1 MVHTG
6 IHTNIVKVGQNTP
19 SSPSLVDP
27 KTSRSCADSSASVLS
42 SFLPVP
48 YNSPATCS
56 LAGDIQES
64 PVNLQAVT
72 QTLDAVQEAHNEAAD
87 DDHPLRVPENTP
99 CHGTPNSH
107 LRATFHNLPSID
119 EKLENLPPAVTSPIS
134 CTSRSPRS
142 SIAGEQG
149 EPFGLISVALG
160 SPRGFVNANLSDKAT
175 IGSLL
180 AASRPDTTTPVH
192 VPLTVESPAKNL
204 DGVREHSDWHENIE
218 GDLDRDFV
226 RLANLANDDF
236 QRDPSITAA
245 DHYHQR
251 LLKLL
256 SNSNRKYII
265 TELGEAVTS
274 TMAEHGS
281 LAEVKPNIV
290 TNYEFQI
297 LERKVGN
304 VESVLTTLLTLLAKG
319 SNEELVDLGKKMAE
333 LMKGILGK

>member
-1 MVHTG
+1 M
-6 IHTNIVKVGQNTP
+6 
-19 SSPSLVDP
+19 
-27 KTSRSCADSSASVLS
+27 
-42 SFLPVP
+42 
-48 YNSPATCS
+48 
-56 LAGDIQES
+56 
-64 PVNLQAVT
+64 NLQAVT
-72 QTLDAVQEAHNEAAD
+72 QTLDAVQEVHNEAAD
-87 DDHPLRVPENTP
+87 DDNPPRVPENTP

-119 EKLENLPPAVTSPIS
+119 EKLENLPPAVMSPTS

-160 SPRGFVNANLSDKAT
+160 SPRDFVNANLSDKAT

-180 AASRPDTTTPVH
+180 AASRPDTITPVH
-192 VPLTVESPAKNL
+192 VPLTVENPAKNL
-204 DGVREHSDWHENIE
+204 DNVREHSDWHENIE

-236 QRDPSITAA
+236 QRDPSTTAA
-245 DHYHQR
+245 DHYHRR

-265 TELGEAVTS
+265 TELGEAVVS
-274 TMAEHGS
+274 TMAERGS
-281 LAEVKPNIV
+281 LAKVKPNMV

-297 LERKVGN
+297 LKRKVGD

-319 SNEELVDLGKKMAE
+319 GDEELVDLGKNMAE
-333 LMKGILGK
+333 LMKGYVEKT